1 MFAQVTVTTP
11 VAGVQVHVIAPVC
24 VLDDFCSDLE
34 GFSSNAP
41 VKLRVFQNA
50 QLLSYTPVVC
60 SIILKDVTDVG
71 FGINCFLF
79 QINGV

>member
-1 MFAQVTVTTP
+1 MFAHVIVPIP
-11 VAGVQVHVIAPVC
+11 VAGVQVHVITPVC
-24 VLDDFCSDLE
+24 VLDDFCSTLKD
-34 GFSSNAP
+34 FYSNAP